1 MKLDELS
8 QQAKAHHIS
17 ELQLI
22 SVEGGSYVLH
32 ALIDGQAQPV
42 LDANDQT
49 LHVASVDE
57 ARKCL
62 ADVPELPFFLI
73 QPAVYDEMVGH
84 APGEASASREP
95 LKFRSSL

>member
-8 QQAKAHHIS
+8 KQIKAEQVT
-17 ELQLI
+17 ELNLV

-32 ALIDGQAQPV
+32 AVTGGVSQPV
-42 LDANDQT
+42 LDANDET
-49 LHVASVDE
+49 LHVASVDQ

-62 ADVPELPFFLI
+62 IDVPEVPFFLV

-84 APGEASASREP
+84 APGQNDASREP
-95 LKFRSSL
+95 IKFRSSL

>member
-1 MKLDELS
+1 MKLDDLS
-8 QQAKAHHIS
+8 KQAKAGKIAS
-17 ELQLI
+17 LDLV

-32 ALIDGQAQPV
+32 AVIDGQSHPV
-42 LDANDQT
+42 HDGNDQT

-62 ADVPELPFFLI
+62 EGVPEVPFFLV

-84 APGEASASREP
+84 APGENTASREP
-95 LKFRSSL
+95 IKFRSSL